1 MSRLSVWNSGSS
13 ALLVLGLAVGAT
25 APIVISAPATAAN
38 FVDIQ
43 RHWARPFIEALAQEN
58 LINGFSDQT
67 FRPDQPVT
75 RAQFSAMIQQAF
87 DESNVEFDQVAADDW
102 ISRDFGNNRTNR
114 ASSRQ
119 SRLSGPLSKAQVLA
133 ALADGLGLSPKGSVN
148 NSLSVYSD
156 ASRIPSYAREA
167 VAAAT
172 QGGIVVNY
180 PDVTYLDPTKT
191 ATRADVA
198 AFIYQALANEGVLA
212 PISSRTQA
220 SSYIVRVDSNTN
232 QTISNR
238 PNNQNVSTNRN
249 TRTVQYKVT
258 KGTPINI
265 EYQQSE
271 QIILAPGETRN
282 LTLVVAEDIKNS
294 RGEIL
299 IPRDSEIEG
308 QIVSRYSGAQFLG
321 AQFVAQRLIIAD
333 ESYNNINVTS
343 SLLTTQQPEAP
354 KAPRSLGEAAINV
367 LTGVLTGRSST
378 ASQQQKPIVL
388 DPAIDL
394 QLTVGS
400 DFYVNSI
407 TTISTPSGR

>member
-1 MSRLSVWNSGSS
+1 
-13 ALLVLGLAVGAT
+13 
-25 APIVISAPATAAN
+25 
-38 FVDIQ
+38 
-43 RHWARPFIEALAQEN
+43 
-58 LINGFSDQT
+58 
-67 FRPDQPVT
+67 
-75 RAQFSAMIQQAF
+75 
-87 DESNVEFDQVAADDW
+87 
-102 ISRDFGNNRTNR
+102 
-114 ASSRQ
+114 
-119 SRLSGPLSKAQVLA
+119 
-133 ALADGLGLSPKGSVN
+133 
-148 NSLSVYSD
+148 
-156 ASRIPSYAREA
+156 
-167 VAAAT
+167 
-172 QGGIVVNY
+172 
-180 PDVTYLDPTKT
+180 
-191 ATRADVA
+191 
-198 AFIYQALANEGVLA
+198 
-212 PISSRTQA
+212 
-220 SSYIVRVDSNTN
+220 
-232 QTISNR
+232 
-238 PNNQNVSTNRN
+238 
-249 TRTVQYKVT
+249 VQYKVT